1 MKKIIYF
8 KLLWITSI
16 ILNKFIKLGWFKTAE
31 HILNFRTI
39 AKLTKTHESTVSRLI
54 DKALSLKRKRKK
66 ATILS
71 RKKLKPEHLKFLLD
85 QQTLE
90 QWAHLSLK

>member
-31 HILNFRTI
+31 HILNFRKKHI
-39 AKLTKTHESTVSRLI
+39 IIKIRESI
-54 DKALSLKRKRKK
+54 NK
-66 ATILS
+66 
-71 RKKLKPEHLKFLLD
+71 
-85 QQTLE
+85 
-90 QWAHLSLK
+90 